1 MSGES
6 LRDKQKRIRLED
18 ITANVSDEG
27 SYSGREK
34 KQENSHLDDANREW
48 RRFYEVIKEIT
59 SDMRY

>member
-6 LRDKQKRIRLED
+6 LRDKQKKIRLEGS
-18 ITANVSDEG
+18 TANISDE
-27 SYSGREK
+27 SLHSGREIK
-34 KQENSHLDDANREW
+34 LENSQLDGANREW

>member
-6 LRDKQKRIRLED
+6 LRDKQKKIRLEGM
-18 ITANVSDEG
+18 TAKTSDEG
-27 SYSGREK
+27 SHSGREQ
-34 KQENSHLDDANREW
+34 KQENSHLSDANREW

>member
-6 LRDKQKRIRLED
+6 LRDKQKKIRLEG

-27 SYSGREK
+27 SNSSREK
-34 KQENSHLDDANREW
+34 EQENSQLDGANREW